1 MKKEKK
7 VKIYF
12 SLSSELNKIFQKHI
26 EDNIID
32 RSKLVEIL
40 VRKYL
45 EEKKLIEKVNITDTS
60 K

>member
-12 SLSSELNKIFQKHI
+12 SLDAELNKIFQKHI
-26 EDNIID
+26 EDNIIN

-45 EEKKLIEKVNITDTS
+45 EENDLIK
-60 K
+60 

>member
-12 SLSSELNKIFQKHI
+12 SLDSELNKIFQKHI
-26 EDNIID
+26 EENIID

-45 EEKKLIEKVNITDTS
+45 EEKQLINK
-60 K
+60 